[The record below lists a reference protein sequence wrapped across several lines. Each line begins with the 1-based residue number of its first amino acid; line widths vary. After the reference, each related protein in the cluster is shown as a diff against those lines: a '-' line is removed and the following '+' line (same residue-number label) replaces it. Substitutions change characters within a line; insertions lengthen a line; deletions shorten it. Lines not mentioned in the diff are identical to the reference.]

1 MSTQPVF
8 VALVNPKS
16 VGNVGS
22 QLLDRFREILG
33 DERVYDLKEG
43 GGPRQALQDHQNVD
57 NLRII
62 GE

>member
-1 MSTQPVF
+1 MSGPVF

-16 VGNVGS
+16 GGNVGS

-43 GGPRQALQDHQNVD
+43 GGPRQALEDPSC
-57 NLRII
+57 
-62 GE
+62 